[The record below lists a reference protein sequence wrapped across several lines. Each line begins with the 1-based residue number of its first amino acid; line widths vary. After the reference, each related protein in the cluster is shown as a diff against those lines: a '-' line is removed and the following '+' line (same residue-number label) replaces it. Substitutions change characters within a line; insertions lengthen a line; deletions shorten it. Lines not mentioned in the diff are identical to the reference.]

1 MSSQLDNPGTVLSPM
16 LFRCISHKSDEPLRL
31 SLPHSLLC
39 REGRAHPA
47 SSPPQA
53 AAPEQLLKMPP
64 DSLQKR
70 ESAPQGTDS
79 DQRQRMCEPGTHKAL
94 LPASW
99 TLRGAA
105 SPLDLSAGGGWGA
118 SLEDLLCLSGSHEA
132 GATVQCFTSHPS
144 SFSAELP
151 SSPLWRPWGCTSQ
164 INFRF

>member
-16 LFRCISHKSDEPLRL
+16 LFRCNSHKSHEPLRL

-39 REGRAHPA
+39 WEGRAHPA
-47 SSPPQA
+47 NSPPQA
-53 AAPEQLLKMPP
+53 AAPDFLKMPP

-70 ESAPQGTDS
+70 ESAPRGTVS
-79 DQRQRMCEPGTHKAL
+79 DQWQRMCEPGTHKAL

-99 TLRGAA
+99 TLRDAA

-118 SLEDLLCLSGSHEA
+118 SLEDLLCPSGSHEA

-144 SFSAELP
+144 SFSAGLP